1 MTAKDRSRYAPKS
14 KPCSL
19 CKIEQPI
26 ENFARDVQKKD
37 GHSTWCRTC
46 SKFRSANPGMSI
58 AEVKHALTGGSKPA
72 KSFEP
77 LAPEEQVPWTP
88 EEGALDCEGA
98 ADPLPLPKGR
108 WRKPL
113 TREQKDARNA
123 RLRAKRAAAKK

>member
-1 MTAKDRSRYAPKS
+1 MTAKDRSRYAPES

-58 AEVKHALTGGSKPA
+58 AEVKEARMLANA
-72 KSFEP
+72 KAIEDR
-77 LAPEEQVPWTP
+77 LAPDPGTP
-88 EEGALDCEGA
+88 GHPGKSITMTLAA
-98 ADPLPLPKGR
+98 ADPFSAPSKKS
-108 WRKPL
+108 RKPL
-113 TREQKDARNA
+113 TREQKNARNA